1 MRLYYLSI
9 LIAVYM
15 CECVCMPSR
24 CSLSRHQSAERKTW
38 DLAFEFATAKRNGS
52 LRQSRDAR
60 RLIAQKTYGAMATTV
75 RTKSKDTLPDIQVLT
90 KVYGVFLEGSAEL
103 RYFRIL
109 LMATMK
115 KHDTNDRYRE
125 RKGEKRRAR
134 KRKEMREQR
143 KKEKEKRKGKK
154 KKEMRIHVCAT
165 VSHRLVVAAAI
176 SRMHWYGSV
185 KHVLEISAWSDP

>member
-1 MRLYYLSI
+1 
-9 LIAVYM
+9 M

-38 DLAFEFATAKRNGS
+38 ISHSSLQRKKTGVYASRAMLGDLLRKKHTERRRPFA
-52 LRQSRDAR
+52 QSRKILCQTFEYR
-60 RLIAQKTYGAMATTV
+60 PRCT
-75 RTKSKDTLPDIQVLT
+75 
-90 KVYGVFLEGSAEL
+90 VFLEGSAEL

-115 KHDTNDRYRE
+115 KHDTNVDPRE
-125 RKGEKRRAR
+125 KGRKKKSKKR
-134 KRKEMREQR
+134 KRNEGI
-143 KKEKEKRKGKK
+143 KEKRKGKR
-154 KKEMRIHVCAT
+154 KKEMRVHVCAT

-185 KHVLEISAWSDP
+185 KCFRNIHLV